1 MATAAHLSPATTAP
15 PIVSRYSYHRGDPLD
30 IPLIDH
36 HILTQLLL
44 PRVVS
49 AIRYTFPQVHLDW
62 TTGSGPNHGEVVT
75 GGSYN
80 TFFWK
85 RILEGILRTCL
96 ILGSCR
102 RIISYSAR
110 RRRLDFSSSDNSKY
124 SNGEQRANNHKV
136 YVETP
141 AMQSFGISIRTGSS
155 DGGGS
160 IIQQYGKIMALIL
173 ATVIVPSCYE
183 ELRHRRARQ
192 LDERDQRLRLEEIRR
207 EFRSSMLHGTSVTY
221 SAGDHHDPRRHR
233 ESTSPTSIERRQ
245 QQQQHLLLLHQRAHE
260 RKSFLSSLIADTIL
274 GMGEVLYPPLQLFN
288 YLMYLWG
295 GCSTPDL
302 AMRVAGWEYC
312 HDPSSSVVLSARNG
326 GDGRADSNSIIAYDS
341 HGEVVEHQQPHGGSF
356 HQRHVN
362 FQYGHRRLLVEE
374 ALRAASLIL
383 PPRPNNAGSSV
394 NADGTAVVTIN
405 SPQRANR
412 RINGRPGEERSWVIS
427 GRSVDEEEEGQ
438 NSPQRGMRSR

>member
-1 MATAAHLSPATTAP
+1 MATAAHILSPATTAP
-15 PIVSRYSYHRGDPLD
+15 PIISHYSYHRGDPLD

-62 TTGSGPNHGEVVT
+62 TTGSGSNHGEVVT
-75 GGSYN
+75 GGSYD
-80 TFFWK
+80 TLFWK
-85 RILEGILRTCL
+85 RILEGILRMCL
-96 ILGSCR
+96 ILGSCH

-110 RRRLDFSSSDNSKY
+110 RRRLDFTSSGNGKY
-124 SNGEQRANNHKV
+124 SHGEQRANNHEV
-136 YVETP
+136 YVATP
-141 AMQSFGISIRTGSS
+141 AMQSFGISIRSGSS

-160 IIQQYGKIMALIL
+160 IIQQYGKVMALIL

-221 SAGDHHDPRRHR
+221 RAGDH
-233 ESTSPTSIERRQ
+233 SSTSIERRQ
-245 QQQQHLLLLHQRAHE
+245 QQEQHLLLLHQRAHE

-295 GCSTPDL
+295 MCSTPDL

-312 HDPSSSVVLSARNG
+312 HDPCSSVVLSTRNG
-326 GDGRADSNSIIAYDS
+326 GDGRDNSNSIIAYDN
-341 HGEVVEHQQPHGGSF
+341 HGEAVEHQQPHGGSF
-356 HQRHVN
+356 HQRHAN

-394 NADGTAVVTIN
+394 DAGGTAVDTVN

-412 RINGRPGEERSWVIS
+412 RINRRPGEERSWMIS
-427 GRSVDEEEEGQ
+427 GRSLDEEEEGH

>member
-1 MATAAHLSPATTAP
+1 MATAAHLSPATTVP
-15 PIVSRYSYHRGDPLD
+15 HIVSHYSYHRGDPLD

-36 HILTQLLL
+36 NILTQLLL

-75 GGSYN
+75 GGSY
-80 TFFWK
+80 TTLFSK

-102 RIISYSAR
+102 RIINYRSR
-110 RRRLDFSSSDNSKY
+110 RRRLDFSSSGNSKY
-124 SNGEQRANNHKV
+124 SHGEQRSNNHEI
-136 YVETP
+136 YVATP

-160 IIQQYGKIMALIL
+160 IIQQYGKVMALIL
-173 ATVIVPSCYE
+173 ATVIVPSYYE
-183 ELRHRRARQ
+183 ELRHRRERQ
-192 LDERDQRLRLEEIRR
+192 LEERDQRLRLEEIRR

-221 SAGDHHDPRRHR
+221 SAGDHHEPRRHR

-245 QQQQHLLLLHQRAHE
+245 QQQPYLLLLHQRAHE

-295 GCSTPDL
+295 MCSTPDV
-302 AMRVAGWEYC
+302 AMRLAGWEYC

-326 GDGRADSNSIIAYDS
+326 GDGRDYSNSIIAYDNY
-341 HGEVVEHQQPHGGSF
+341 GEVVEHQPHGESF
-356 HQRHVN
+356 HQRHAN

-383 PPRPNNAGSSV
+383 PPRPNNAGSSD
-394 NADGTAVVTIN
+394 NAGGTAVVTGN
-405 SPQRANR
+405 SPQRVNR
-412 RINGRPGEERSWVIS
+412 RINGRSGEERSWMIG
-427 GRSVDEEEEGQ
+427 GRSVDEEEEGHS
-438 NSPQRGMRSR
+438 SPQRGMRLR